1 MGDDLGTPF
10 DKSKSHRATLTTNN
24 RLHYTLCFCYKKD
37 VTSHYSKG
45 LIWQLAQEISEL
57 TTANPITIN
66 TGSSSSSVASL
77 GAMGYCY
84 MWWKEFDES
93 LQQHPLAS
101 EVYML
106 VNYTAEVCFAFVFV
120 VAIIRNGKEILL
132 QAFNWESH
140 KHDWW
145 RNLDSKVSDIA
156 KSGFTSAW
164 LPPPSNFFAP
174 EGYLPQNLY
183 SPDSSYGSE
192 SMLKDLLHKMR
203 QHKVRT
209 MADIVINHRIR
220 TTQGHGGRGKHVMKL
235 YTSKHIWFSI
245 QIYRYYNVQIQQRAE
260 RDAARLEQSRI
271 VLALRLGNTKART
284 MKSLTKL
291 ELLWELYMMLPT
303 LLQLILFMVQ
313 QHIHPEHIHP
323 GRIAWG
329 MRL

>member
-1 MGDDLGTPF
+1 MSILHIFLLVPIL
-10 DKSKSHRATLTTNN
+10 SKFQVFL
-24 RLHYTLCFCYKKD
+24 LHYSL
-37 VTSHYSKG
+37 
-45 LIWQLAQEISEL
+45 LAVFFHFIALQ
-57 TTANPITIN
+57 
-66 TGSSSSSVASL
+66 
-77 GAMGYCY
+77 
-84 MWWKEFDES
+84 EFDES

-220 TTQGHGGRGKHVMKL
+220 TTQGHGGRYSRYDGISLSWDEHAVTSCTGGL
-235 YTSKHIWFSI
+235 YKFS
-245 QIYRYYNVQIQQRAE
+245 
-260 RDAARLEQSRI
+260 S
-271 VLALRLGNTKART
+271 
-284 MKSLTKL
+284 
-291 ELLWELYMMLPT
+291 ELKEML
-303 LLQLILFMVQ
+303 LV
-313 QHIHPEHIHP
+313 
-323 GRIAWG
+323 
-329 MRL
+329 